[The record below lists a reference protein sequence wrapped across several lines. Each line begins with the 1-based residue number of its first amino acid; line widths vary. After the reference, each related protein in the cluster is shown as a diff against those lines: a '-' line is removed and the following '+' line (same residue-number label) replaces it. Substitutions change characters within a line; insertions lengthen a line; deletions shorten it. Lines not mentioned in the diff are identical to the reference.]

1 MITPSRF
8 SKYLPRNFK
17 FNFDSLS
24 TRPDVPARPAI
35 NNRSISQSRRFSEA
49 SGDMATL
56 LWGYLRIPFLFASG
70 LGMVLSSGLF
80 YYQKYVYYFHL
91 IFAF

>member
-1 MITPSRF
+1 MIAPGRF
-8 SKYLPRNFK
+8 SKYIPRNLK
-17 FNFDSLS
+17 FDFDSLS
-24 TRPDVPARPAI
+24 TGTDVSPRPAL

-80 YYQKYVYYFHL
+80 YYQKYVF
-91 IFAF
+91 